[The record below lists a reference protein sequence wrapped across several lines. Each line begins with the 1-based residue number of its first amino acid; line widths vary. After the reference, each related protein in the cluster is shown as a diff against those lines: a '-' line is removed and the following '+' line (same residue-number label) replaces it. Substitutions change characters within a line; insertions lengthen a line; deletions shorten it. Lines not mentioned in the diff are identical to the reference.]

1 MHLFGESV
9 KRQLSS
15 AILFGSLESANNVLK
30 SGSHH
35 KILLLQTQLLP
46 LKELQNTEVW
56 DVC

>member
-1 MHLFGESV
+1 MHLFRESV

-15 AILFGSLESANNVLK
+15 AILLGSLKSANDILK

-56 DVC
+56 DAC